1 MFSNREVGEMSLN
14 GDWPIPLLNT
24 YFYLGNAYFWT
35 STIVCIALH
44 LNQGKSAI
52 TYVKPER
59 LK

>member
-1 MFSNREVGEMSLN
+1 MSLDA
-14 GDWPIPLLNT
+14 DWPIPLLNSST

>member
-1 MFSNREVGEMSLN
+1 MSLDA
-14 GDWPIPLLNT
+14 DWPIPLLNSST

-35 STIVCIALH
+35 STIVCITLH

-59 LK
+59 IK

>member
-1 MFSNREVGEMSLN
+1 MSLDA
-14 GDWPIPLLNT
+14 DWPIPLLNSSTKGFGST

-35 STIVCIALH
+35 STIVCITLH